1 MAASLFRAAGD
12 FATLV
17 ELLGSAPESAIPR
30 PGALR
35 QQLLGLLE
43 GFARAASAA
52 GAAAADV
59 EDARFALV
67 AFADEVISRSHWS
80 GRDEWQR
87 EPLQMQLYQTH
98 NAGKEFFERLARLRP
113 EARAREVFFLALAL
127 GFQGQYAGHEA
138 DLGALVSHQYSMLR
152 ATGRAL
158 ELGRERTLTP
168 SAYRLDVDL
177 ARGRRGGVL
186 RGLAVMAGTAVAAWV
201 GLWALLQLFAA
212 DLPIGGGG

>member
-17 ELLGSAPESAIPR
+17 ELLGSAPESAIPA

-43 GFARAASAA
+43 GFARSASG
-52 GAAAADV
+52 GAAAADL
-59 EDARFALV
+59 EESRFALV
-67 AFADEVISRSHWS
+67 AFADEVISRSRWS

-87 EPLQMQLYQTH
+87 EPLQMQLYQTT

-138 DLGALVSHQYSMLR
+138 ELGALITHQYSMLR

-186 RGLAVMAGTAVAAWV
+186 RGLAAMTAVAIAVWL
-201 GLWALLQLFAA
+201 GLWALLEAFGT
-212 DLPIGGGG
+212 DLPPGGGL